1 MAKKEHFD
9 LIKQGVNVW
18 NRWREDNPGESPDL
32 SSVNLCR
39 VNLTEANF
47 SEINLWEANLSKT
60 NLRKANFRGAN
71 LCFADLSGANLRH
84 ADLSGADLTN
94 ADLSSADLSSADLRG
109 AKLWGTNISRTVLNE
124 ADFSRADMNEADL
137 SYAEIS
143 GVRFWGV
150 NFTQAKFLKANIIR
164 TDFSCADL
172 IRADFTESAM
182 ERVTFANVDLSVCK
196 GLETAR
202 HSGPSAIGIDTTY
215 RSAGNIPEAFLRG
228 AGIPDNFISYMKLLA
243 GYPAPFYSCFILYI
257 ADDTGFA
264 EQLYGD
270 MLEKGIRCW
279 LSECGRRQADSDIF
293 PGTECRIAPL
303 RCEPVALLPVLSKKS
318 ISDKA
323 MEREI
328 QAAFEAECSGR
339 KAPIFLICTDRNVTG
354 SNPAFSDSA
363 RFRCIADF
371 SEQTNPDAYTAAL
384 NRVIDEIYSVFPKPP
399 SRAAAVHEPKPSAPK
414 VQSEGIGN
422 IHFPDAVYKIIGENN
437 CPFYI
442 LGDSLKVSGKS
453 ALFPRDKEVC
463 LILLQDI
470 ADVHSKYQSTGRT
483 GGYAFK
489 CSGCTG
495 SVRLKYQE
503 NVGAAT
509 INMIRDKDAVANLL
523 AGFSFFQ
530 TINPEGIRY
539 VASFLK
545 SRTFEANDFIIKK
558 GESGKNLYIVVS
570 GKIEVVGEGGISI
583 ALMGK
588 GEVFGEMSLLSGNP
602 VGASIKAM
610 ESTTVFYL
618 SGNDF
623 KKVLIKV
630 PSLQMYF
637 TRLLARRLV
646 EIHDVRTKEFAS
658 GMVGKISEM
667 PPSELFQ
674 TLNIN
679 QKTGMLSLQLSKGP
693 AILCFREGRLIR
705 SEYDKKEGREAF
717 YEMLKEK
724 EGRFKFT
731 PGLPR
736 EEMEANEIGDFMWL
750 LMEGTRKMDEKDV
763 CLELPDMEV

>member
-9 LIKQGVNVW
+9 LIKQGVSVW
-18 NRWREDNPGESPDL
+18 NRWREDNPGERPDL

-39 VNLTEANF
+39 VSLTEANF
-47 SEINLWEANLSKT
+47 SEINLWEANLSKS
-60 NLRKANFRGAN
+60 NLRKANFKGAN
-71 LCFADLSGANLRH
+71 LCFADLAGANLRH

-94 ADLSSADLSSADLRG
+94 ADLTNADLSGADLRS
-109 AKLWGTNISRTVLNE
+109 AKLWGTNLSRAVLSGT
-124 ADFSRADMNEADL
+124 DFSRADMNEADL
-137 SYAEIS
+137 SFAEIS

-150 NFTQAKFLKANIIR
+150 NFTQAKLLKANIIR

-172 IRADFTESAM
+172 SRADFTESM
-182 ERVTFANVDLSVCK
+182 IERITFANVDLSVCK
-196 GLETAR
+196 GLETVR

-228 AGIPDNFISYMKLLA
+228 AGMPDNFMTYMKLLA
-243 GYPAPFYSCFILYI
+243 AYPVPFYSCFILYI
-257 ADDTGFA
+257 PDDTVFA
-264 EQLYGD
+264 EQLYSD
-270 MLEKGIRCW
+270 LSEKGIRCW
-279 LSECGRRQADSDIF
+279 LSECGRRQTDSDIF
-293 PGTECRIAPL
+293 PDAECRIAPL
-303 RCEPVALLPVLSKKS
+303 RSEPVALLPVLSGKS
-318 ISDKA
+318 VSDKT

-328 QAAFEAECSGR
+328 QAAFEAECSGK
-339 KAPIFLICTDRNVTG
+339 KAPVFLICTDKNVTARH
-354 SNPAFSDSA
+354 PVFSEQS
-363 RFRCIADF
+363 RFRYVADF
-371 SEQTNPDAYTAAL
+371 SEQINPDVYAAAL
-384 NRVIDEIYSVFPKPP
+384 NRLLDEIYKVFPKPP
-399 SRAAAVHEPKPSAPK
+399 SRAAADHDVRRAEPKAH
-414 VQSEGIGN
+414 SEGIGN
-422 IHFPDAVYKIIGENN
+422 INFPDAVYKIIGENN
-437 CPFYI
+437 CPFYN
-442 LGDSLKVSGKS
+442 LGDKLKVTGKS
-453 ALFPRDKEVC
+453 ALFPRDREVC

-470 ADVHSKYQSTGRT
+470 ADVHSKYESTGRT

-489 CSGCTG
+489 CAGCTG

-503 NVGAAT
+503 IAGAAT
-509 INMIRDKDAVANLL
+509 LSTVRDAEAVINLL
-523 AGFSFFQ
+523 AAFPFFQ
-530 TINPEGIRY
+530 AINPEGIRY
-539 VASFLK
+539 FASFLK
-545 SRTFEANDFIIKK
+545 SRTFESNDFIIKK
-558 GESGKNLYIVVS
+558 GEPGKNLYIVAA
-570 GKIEVVGEGGISI
+570 GKIEVVGDGGISI

-602 VGASIKAM
+602 VGASIKAV

-618 SGNDF
+618 SSNDF
-623 KKVLIKV
+623 KKVLSKL
-630 PSLQMYF
+630 PTLQMYF

-658 GMVGKISEM
+658 GMVGKLSEM

-679 QKTGMLSLQLSKGP
+679 QKTGMLTLQLPKGP

-750 LMEGTRKMDEKDV
+750 LMEGTRKMDEKGT
-763 CLELPDMEV
+763 CFELPDMEV